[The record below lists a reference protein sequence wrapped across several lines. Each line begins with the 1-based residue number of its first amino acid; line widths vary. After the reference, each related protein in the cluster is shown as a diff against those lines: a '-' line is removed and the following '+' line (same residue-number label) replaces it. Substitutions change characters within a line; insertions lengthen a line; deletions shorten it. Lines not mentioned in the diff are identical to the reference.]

1 MYLSFPIQNSSLKI
15 WQFVE
20 EMFGLCGGMF
30 FNFSF
35 WSQNEI
41 LIPAEIRSWK
51 LQPFEV
57 ELRIQRICLAHF
69 DFWHNFSLSPV
80 FFPLLYSHL
89 SSTRFS
95 LLQLCSF
102 SSLFCSEFMCYLL
115 PAVYS
120 SLCFDTVGC
129 KRVTCLLWDRILTA
143 QTKSSYCEMSHW
155 FSMHVEMTER
165 SLGRWAGNFLYH
177 SIIVSQ

>member
-1 MYLSFPIQNSSLKI
+1 
-15 WQFVE
+15 
-20 EMFGLCGGMF
+20 MFGLCAGMF

-41 LIPAEIRSWK
+41 LIPAKITFLKVAAFWGRTK
-51 LQPFEV
+51 DTC
-57 ELRIQRICLAHF
+57 ICLAHF

-80 FFPLLYSHL
+80 FFPLFS
-89 SSTRFS
+89 SFSTRFS
-95 LLQLCSF
+95 VLQLCSF

-155 FSMHVEMTER
+155 FSMRVEMTER